1 MLNDEVHEKLLS
13 YTDKELELLEQRP
26 DFNHIFTKR
35 VKREFFR
42 DRHIFIEKQT
52 RFIGVP
58 LHSHDYIELVYV
70 YQGKMRQ
77 VVNGK
82 TIEQNQGEILLLNQ
96 FAQHEIEA
104 AGEDD
109 IIINLIIE
117 PEFIGRLISL
127 FDNENLITEFIL
139 ASINGRNRLGE
150 HIHFKVGDNEDLQN
164 SVFKIINE
172 IYSDN
177 SLKQMRVHFLVGL
190 LITDL
195 LSNIDKSDYYVSVN
209 YSESLALMVLKYID
223 DNYQTASLKVIAD
236 KLNQPNYKISRLL
249 KKFTGKT
256 FSELVLEKRL
266 ERAVYLLKYTNH
278 AIIDVI
284 NMTGYENAS
293 HFYRVFKDKYN
304 VSIKEYRDKFRFTK
318 DPSMIEYINKIDED

>member
-1 MLNDEVHEKLLS
+1 MLDAHVHDSLLAL
-13 YTDKELELLEQRP
+13 TDKELEVLEATP
-26 DFNHIFTKR
+26 DFSPKFDKRISRKFYRDQHIY
-35 VKREFFR
+35 
-42 DRHIFIEKQT
+42 IEKQA

-58 LHSHDYIELVYV
+58 MHSHDYIELVYV

-77 VVNGK
+77 TVNGK
-82 TIEQNQGEILLLNQ
+82 VIEQNQGEILLLNQ
-96 FAQHEIEA
+96 FAKHEIDA
-104 AGEDD
+104 AGEND

-139 ASINGRNRLGE
+139 ASINGKNRLGE
-150 HIHFKVGDNEDLQN
+150 HIHFKVGESEEIQR
-164 SVFKIINE
+164 SVLKIINE

-177 SLKQMRVHFLVGL
+177 ALKQMRVHFLVGL
-190 LITDL
+190 LITEL
-195 LSNIDKSDYYVSVN
+195 LSSIEDSDYYVSVN
-209 YSESLALMVLKYID
+209 YDESLALSVLRYID
-223 DNYQTASLKVIAD
+223 ENYQTASLKGVSNQ
-236 KLNQPNYKISRLL
+236 LNLPNYKVSRLL

-256 FSELVLEKRL
+256 FSELLLEKRL
-266 ERAVYLLKYTNH
+266 ERAVYLLKYTDY

-304 VSIKEYRDKFRFTK
+304 VSIKEFRDNIRFHK
-318 DPSMIEYINKIDED
+318 DPFDNSRR